1 MTEAEYCVDLSSQ
14 DLNRRLGP
22 DLKHLLESL
31 SPEVDD
37 ASFISIDGKGVD
49 IRVRQGAQ
57 VSGHSSGCAS
67 ISACSWRLILLPVYL
82 TVHLS
87 VCSALQTLYI
97 AVHRPPLEF

>member
-1 MTEAEYCVDLSSQ
+1 MGAYAITRAECCTDFSSQ

-22 DLKHLLESL
+22 DLRHLLESL

-57 VSGHSSGCAS
+57 VSRYGSDH
-67 ISACSWRLILLPVYL
+67 LPL
-82 TVHLS
+82 TSNRS
-87 VCSALQTLYI
+87 V
-97 AVHRPPLEF
+97 V